1 MITQDQ
7 VMESAGFIACHYQQN
22 IKTALVIG
30 TGLGGLSKDVTHQTI
45 IPYKAVPNF
54 PATSVPFHAARLII
68 GELYGVAVLVMDGRY
83 HFYEGLPM
91 SIITLPVR
99 VLHQLGIRSLIVT
112 NAASSLKPE
121 LTPGSLA
128 VIKDHINL
136 MGENPLR
143 GTGADLCPERFVDM
157 SEPYR
162 RQWLDKAQTIG
173 KKLNLRLHTSI
184 YAAISGPSLL
194 TPAEVNMLCYL
205 GADTVGMSTVPE
217 VIVARQLGMNIFAI
231 SAITDSSLPEAG
243 SPANKKQVAA
253 TAQRCRTEMS
263 ILLAHLISDI
273 TES

>member
-1 MITQDQ
+1 
-7 VMESAGFIACHYQQN
+7 MESAGFISCHYQQN

-54 PATSVPFHAARLII
+54 PASSVHFHAARLII

-91 SIITLPVR
+91 STITLPVR

-112 NAASSLKPE
+112 NAASSLKKE

-128 VIKDHINL
+128 VIQDHINL
-136 MGENPLR
+136 MGDNPLR
-143 GTGADLCPERFVDM
+143 GIGADICSERFVDM

-162 RQWLDKAQTIG
+162 RQWLDKALTIG
-173 KKLNLRLHTSI
+173 KKLHLSLQASV

-194 TPAEVNMLCYL
+194 TPAEVNMLRYL

-217 VIVARQLGMNIFAI
+217 VIVARQLGMHVFAV

-243 SPANKKQVAA
+243 SPINKKQVAS
-253 TAQRCRTEMS
+253 TAQLCRLEMS
-263 ILLAHLISDI
+263 TLLAHLISEI
-273 TES
+273 NES